1 MCLGAR
7 RDARSVALDEPHAG
21 VEEELGLNIVEQHQE
36 EASMSWNN
44 GVVKTLLARARAMY
58 LGALVIAS
66 VAGTGCGGD
75 GSPTAS
81 TCLSGGNSDAIINAL
96 ARAGVAELCQGA
108 AFSADKPI
116 HLSDGQQIFTVGYP
130 ASTSAQAL
138 IQVAAGATFNEPMIQ
153 TYTARHVEIRNV
165 HLDGNR
171 GTNPYTYSQA
181 LIAVAGD
188 SDVLDGVTATNT
200 AGLSA
205 IAAADNPNCDGLRI
219 TNNHIAD
226 NGFHT
231 GSGTPWA
238 NGIDVRCSD
247 AYVAYNEVR
256 NATDGG
262 ISFYGGRNTVIEQNL
277 VVNSERSAYSGII
290 AADLFAGDFTG
301 SIVRNNTIETCCSQH
316 VHIAL
321 AIGTHPWCD
330 DANPAGDCQ
339 FATGVTFEDN
349 NGTGTYG
356 LGVVVD
362 GMYNATVQRN
372 NLAMTQWPSQA
383 CQVTNENAY
392 VVNLAH
398 ASGTFDPGYANRQVH
413 WPCLGPINQ

>member
-1 MCLGAR
+1 
-7 RDARSVALDEPHAG
+7 
-21 VEEELGLNIVEQHQE
+21 
-36 EASMSWNN
+36 MSWDTRR
-44 GVVKTLLARARAMY
+44 VKRLFARARCVSAV
-58 LGALVIAS
+58 LIAS
-66 VAGTGCGGD
+66 ISGAGCGGG

-81 TCLSGGNSDAIINAL
+81 NCLTGGNSDAIINAL
-96 ARAGVAELCQGA
+96 AHGGVAELCQGA

-116 HLSDGQQIFTVGYP
+116 HLSDGQQIFTAGYP

-138 IQVAAGATFNEPMIQ
+138 IQVAAEATFNEPMIQ

-171 GTNPYTYSQA
+171 GANPYTYSQA
-181 LIAVAGD
+181 LIAIAGD

-247 AYVAYNEVR
+247 AYLAHNEVR

-301 SIVRNNTIETCCSQH
+301 SIVRNNTIGTCCGQH

-321 AIGTHPWCD
+321 AVGTHPWCD
-330 DANPAGDCQ
+330 DTNPTGDCQ
-339 FATGVTFEDN
+339 FATGVTFDDN
-349 NGTGTYG
+349 SGTGTYG
-356 LGVVVD
+356 FGIVVD
-362 GMYNATVQRN
+362 GMYNATAQRN
-372 NLAMTQWPSQA
+372 SLTMTQWPSQA